1 MPYAGPFVTTQ
12 CFTNGTV
19 ELQYGAIKVR
29 YNIRRI
35 KLYKYEKN
43 IEDISTESTD
53 NGINI

>member
-1 MPYAGPFVTTQ
+1 MPYAGPFVKTQ
-12 CFTNGTV
+12 CLTNGTV